1 MTIILSSHPI
11 LQLAGERMIN
21 CVLEGIGIA
30 LLASVLLCLTTCRNS
45 STRFLVWFSALLT
58 IAGLSVA
65 ACTGGAGA
73 SVGTAAAKF
82 TLPASW
88 MAYALAAWGVIACL
102 GIVRVVWGLWRVRS
116 LRSQSAPLVDV
127 DPEVARQL
135 SACDSGR
142 RVRMYVSEELRVPT
156 AIGYFRPAVLI
167 PRWAITDLSSVEL
180 NTIVLQ
186 ELGHLRRWD
195 DWTNLAQKV
204 LRAVLFFHP
213 AVWWLDSRLSLER
226 EIACDDLVLAKT
238 ADARGYAECLVSI
251 AEKSVL
257 RTRLALAVAA
267 VGRVGQTALRLT
279 RILDQHRLPETR
291 VSRMAVALAG
301 SLGVAALAVL
311 PHVPAIVVFQ
321 ENSQQSLSAINASES
336 GGHNGIGASY
346 IPVRMT
352 QSANDQRQPFA
363 VPAVVKMPTR
373 SSRPLPRSKAT
384 VLRTAHKRN
393 APTTPWVVRTSVKNR
408 NESIAPTLLLVVQ
421 TAHYGSTGVS
431 EWNITVWHF
440 AVLPQK
446 AVANPSVSRSM

>member
-167 PRWAITDLSSVEL
+167 PRWARTES
-180 NTIVLQ
+180 
-186 ELGHLRRWD
+186 
-195 DWTNLAQKV
+195 
-204 LRAVLFFHP
+204 
-213 AVWWLDSRLSLER
+213 
-226 EIACDDLVLAKT
+226 
-238 ADARGYAECLVSI
+238 ARS
-251 AEKSVL
+251 
-257 RTRLALAVAA
+257 AA
-267 VGRVGQTALRLT
+267 
-279 RILDQHRLPETR
+279 
-291 VSRMAVALAG
+291 
-301 SLGVAALAVL
+301 
-311 PHVPAIVVFQ
+311 
-321 ENSQQSLSAINASES
+321 
-336 GGHNGIGASY
+336 
-346 IPVRMT
+346 
-352 QSANDQRQPFA
+352 
-363 VPAVVKMPTR
+363 
-373 SSRPLPRSKAT
+373 
-384 VLRTAHKRN
+384 
-393 APTTPWVVRTSVKNR
+393 
-408 NESIAPTLLLVVQ
+408 
-421 TAHYGSTGVS
+421 
-431 EWNITVWHF
+431 
-440 AVLPQK
+440 
-446 AVANPSVSRSM
+446 